1 VTSFVEFVLGQL
13 PPPPA
18 RVLEVGC
25 GLEGG
30 VVDKLAQAGYEAL
43 GIDPD
48 APAGS
53 RFRRVSFEEFDE
65 TEPFDA
71 AVASRVFH
79 HVGSLDAVL
88 DKLVRLAPLV
98 IVEEFAW
105 ERIDAQTQAWYKAHR
120 HALEAEGAEPRGPED
135 LDEWR
140 LRHPDLHPASLVL
153 RELERRLDTRFL
165 EERQYFYRWLKH
177 PPTEAVEA
185 ELIAAGAIQPIGLR
199 YVGIRH

>member
-1 VTSFVEFVLGQL
+1 MTSFAGFVLGQL
-13 PPPPA
+13 PPPPG

-25 GLEGG
+25 GPEGG
-30 VVDKLAQAGYEAL
+30 VVEELAHAGYDAV
-43 GIDPD
+43 GVDPD
-48 APAGS
+48 APAGG
-53 RFRRVSFEEFDE
+53 RFRRVSFEDFDD

-79 HVGSLDAVL
+79 HVGPLERVL
-88 DKLVRLAPLV
+88 DKLARLTPLL

-105 ERIDAQTQAWYKAHR
+105 ERMDAPTQEWYEAHR
-120 HALEAEGAEPRGPED
+120 RKLEEQGADPEGPAD

-140 LRHPDLHPASLVL
+140 ARHLDLHPASLVL
-153 RELERRLDTRFL
+153 RELERRLATRLL
-165 EERQYFYRWLKH
+165 EERPYFYRWLKH

-199 YVGIRH
+199 YVGSRR